1 MKIFIVIL
9 ALFSVNAH
17 AEAFKDM
24 VFGNAIVETIT
35 SIYDG
40 DTFRANIKDWP
51 PIVGVKIPVRIIGID
66 TPEIR
71 SKCPKE
77 KALAYE
83 AKQFTVDLLSNAK
96 VIELQNI
103 KRGKYF
109 RLLAIVIVD
118 GVSLGDALIEE
129 GLAIFYDGGTK
140 ANWCDSAL

>member
-17 AEAFKDM
+17 ALALKNM
-24 VFGNAIVETIT
+24 VFGNAIVEVIT

-51 PIVGVKIPVRIIGID
+51 PIVGLKMSVRIIGID

-77 KALAYE
+77 KVLAYK
-83 AKQFTVDLLSNAK
+83 AKQFTIDSLTNAK

-109 RLLAIVIVD
+109 RLLAVVIVD
-118 GVSLGDALIEE
+118 GVNLGDALIEE
-129 GLAIFYDGGTK
+129 GLAVVYDGGTK